1 MNKGIQRA
9 SGEWIVFMNAGDMPA
24 SDSIY
29 DEILRKNDYKEYDI
43 IYGDRFLAEKKE
55 KIFSK
60 AKPLRTIKK
69 SLPFCHQAVITRTD
83 LLKERKY
90 DETFKIAADYE
101 WYLNAYLDKRK
112 FLYVEKP
119 FCIYDVSGVSSVE
132 IYKTYKEFVQI
143 RSRHGV
149 DGNIKIMKYCKLF
162 VWFLIDKISKLKGK
176 VTK

>member
-1 MNKGIQRA
+1 M
-9 SGEWIVFMNAGDMPA
+9 
-24 SDSIY
+24 
-29 DEILRKNDYKEYDI
+29 
-43 IYGDRFLAEKKE
+43 
-55 KIFSK
+55 
-60 AKPLRTIKK
+60 
-69 SLPFCHQAVITRTD
+69 PFCHQAVITRTD